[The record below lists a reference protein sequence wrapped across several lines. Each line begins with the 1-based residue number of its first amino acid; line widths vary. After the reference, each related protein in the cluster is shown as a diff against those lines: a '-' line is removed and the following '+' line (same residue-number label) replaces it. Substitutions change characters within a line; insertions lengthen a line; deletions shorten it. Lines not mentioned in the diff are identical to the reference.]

1 MGVEIR
7 LKFNPRT
14 GEILRDKTGQPKVVE
29 VLTPPEMEPCSMCY
43 QLKIPRATV
52 MAQKAAGQRIHKCE
66 DCRLNGK
73 LPVKGKG

>member
-1 MGVEIR
+1 MGVEITGSGPCRR

-29 VLTPPEMEPCSMCY
+29 VLTPPEMEPCS
-43 QLKIPRATV
+43 
-52 MAQKAAGQRIHKCE
+52 AGQRIHKCE